1 MNKTL
6 PVRLQGKV
14 VKGFGRGSAEL
25 GTPTANFED
34 DVVKSLPSD
43 LPNGIYFGWAQ
54 VDFSSVYPMVMS
66 LGWNPFYKNEKRT
79 AETHIMHTFE
89 NNFYGSL
96 LKVIVVGFIRPEKD
110 FTSKEELVAAIRSDI
125 AEASDQLQK
134 AVCSEYQTDHFFSN
148 LTNDVTQVIS
158 SSKLLDATT
167 KNEDILSSIA
177 TRM

>member
-1 MNKTL
+1 MDHFYK
-6 PVRLQGKV
+6 
-14 VKGFGRGSAEL
+14 
-25 GTPTANFED
+25 ANFED

-79 AETHIMHTFE
+79 AVSIFIHFIKLFYCLFLKMCFTQETHIMHTFE

-110 FTSKEELVAAIRSDI
+110 FTSKGRNFRI
-125 AEASDQLQK
+125 
-134 AVCSEYQTDHFFSN
+134 HFSMF
-148 LTNDVTQVIS
+148 
-158 SSKLLDATT
+158 
-167 KNEDILSSIA
+167 
-177 TRM
+177 